1 MKRLVLIMTLVLLWA
16 GIAAASSQAPKD
28 VVQEWL
34 VCVVTGDTAGLN
46 AIYTNRYKKE
56 GAVITPLFV
65 IAVRQG
71 LQGTLGELKRE
82 EVEILT
88 RIFEVKEYQIADDAI
103 FATLQTTG
111 DTDQFLTFILTRENG
126 DWKIDLVLM
135 ATSIIHPRWMF

>member
-56 GAVITPLFV
+56 GAALTPLVV

-126 DWKIDLVLM
+126 DWKIDLVLI

>member
-56 GAVITPLFV
+56 GAALTPLVV

-126 DWKIDLVLM
+126 DWKIDLVLT

>member
-34 VCVVTGDTAGLN
+34 VCVITGDTAGLN

-56 GAVITPLFV
+56 GAALTPLVV

-103 FATLQTTG
+103 LATLQTTG
-111 DTDQFLTFILTRENG
+111 DTDRFLTFILTRENG
-126 DWKIDLVLM
+126 DWKIDLVLI
-135 ATSIIHPRWMF
+135 ATLIIHPRWI

>member
-1 MKRLVLIMTLVLLWA
+1 MKRLVLIMTLVLLWT

-34 VCVVTGDTAGLN
+34 VCVITGDTAGLN

-56 GAVITPLFV
+56 GAALTPLVV

-103 FATLQTTG
+103 LATLQTTG
-111 DTDQFLTFILTRENG
+111 DTDRFLTFILTRENG
-126 DWKIDLVLM
+126 DWKIDLVLI
-135 ATSIIHPRWMF
+135 ATLIIHPRWI

>member
-56 GAVITPLFV
+56 GAALTPLVV

>member
-34 VCVVTGDTAGLN
+34 FCVANGDTAGLN

-56 GAVITPLFV
+56 GATLTHLIVN
-65 IAVRQG
+65 AARQG

-82 EVEILT
+82 EAGILT
-88 RIFEVKEYQIADDAI
+88 RITEVKEYQIADDAI
-103 FATLQTTG
+103 FATLQIKG
-111 DTDQFLTFILTRENG
+111 DTGEFFAFILTRENG

-135 ATSIIHPRWMF
+135 AMAVVHPRWAF